1 MPGFVVFAI
10 LSAIALGGYSVLTKI
25 LLRYRVCDAGLVT
38 WGLGIATGIVSLVV
52 LVFGRYPFPTE
63 APIATVMLAAIALVA
78 HWFLSR
84 ALQEG
89 DASTVVPLL
98 SLKIPFVAVLS
109 IFMLGERHTL
119 RVYIAAG
126 AAALGVA
133 MFGIGR
139 QERAQGGYGRHPI
152 LAIAL
157 ACLSALSYALLDQLA
172 KQTLAHTS
180 PFRLVL
186 WVNIIVACVCL
197 IMLFRPHYR
206 KYRLARFD
214 LVMFLSGGGLM
225 FGGLMFF
232 FRALDLSD
240 GVTIPNIVL
249 STRGFFAL
257 LIGFT
262 LGQALKI
269 PMERQS
275 NRIYLLRAAGSVFLL
290 AGLLIALL

>member
-1 MPGFVVFAI
+1 
-10 LSAIALGGYSVLTKI
+10 
-25 LLRYRVCDAGLVT
+25 
-38 WGLGIATGIVSLVV
+38 
-52 LVFGRYPFPTE
+52 
-63 APIATVMLAAIALVA
+63 
-78 HWFLSR
+78 
-84 ALQEG
+84 
-89 DASTVVPLL
+89 
-98 SLKIPFVAVLS
+98 
-109 IFMLGERHTL
+109 
-119 RVYIAAG
+119 
-126 AAALGVA
+126 

>member
-52 LVFGRYPFPTE
+52 LFFGRYPFPTE

-172 KQTLAHTS
+172 KQTLAYTS
-180 PFRLVL
+180 PYRLVL